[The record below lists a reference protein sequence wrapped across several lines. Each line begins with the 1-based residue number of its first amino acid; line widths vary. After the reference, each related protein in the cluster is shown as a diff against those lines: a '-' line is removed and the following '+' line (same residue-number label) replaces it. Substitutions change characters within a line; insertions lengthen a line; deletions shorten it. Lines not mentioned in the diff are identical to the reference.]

1 MEKEVIGYCPAC
13 SNKLVATK
21 LTCKACHLD
30 ITGDFQLSKYSYL
43 TKDEQKYLALFLQSE
58 GSFKDVQ
65 AELGI
70 TYQRAKQILSNI
82 LVKLDLKEE
91 REDVAKMK
99 FNRAVHPEYV
109 QVNDDD
115 HFVVKSIKDRLN
127 KAGGHARIPMIS
139 AGKVMDIWYD
149 SDDNGLECDKI
160 PVPNQ
165 LTWEVFIAAYSI
177 AAAQEGTLYKGYARS
192 GKLGSDKLPLDSLEG
207 YVAHAVHGVEEG
219 KSAFSPGFAIA
230 AILDWA
236 GIFINERGSTIKLVS
251 KNVFVD
257 SYKDALEN
265 AKTFIEGLNHEESIV
280 NKLNNYRHWY
290 YFEELDGFA
299 PSKFIGYKQ
308 MDMRAYQASSSI
320 ELNGMDTEKALRNL
334 FIIAEGGCKNEL
346 QHKLEKFLSNYG
358 KHPNVLTK
366 IHVKKDA
373 E

>member
-21 LTCKACHLD
+21 LTCNACHLD

-43 TKDEQKYLALFLQSE
+43 SKDEQKYLALFLKSE

-65 AELGI
+65 SELGI
-70 TYQRAKQILSNI
+70 TYQRAKQMLSDI

-91 REDVAKMK
+91 REDEEKMK
-99 FNRAVHPEYV
+99 FNPSVQPEFLPI
-109 QVNDDD
+109 NDGD

-127 KAGGHARIPMIS
+127 KAGGHARIPLITE
-139 AGKVMDIWYD
+139 GNVMDIWYD
-149 SDDNGLECDKI
+149 SDGSGLESDKI

-177 AAAQEGTLYKGYARS
+177 AAAQEGELYKGYARA
-192 GKLGSDKLPLDSLEG
+192 GKLGSDKLPIDSLEG
-207 YVAHAVHGVEEG
+207 YIAHAVHGVKDG

-251 KNVFVD
+251 KNVFVA

-265 AKTFIEGLNHEESIV
+265 AKTFIGGLSREESIV
-280 NKLNNYRHWY
+280 NKLNYFRHWY

-308 MDMRAYQASSSI
+308 MDMKAYQTAYNTG
-320 ELNGMDTEKALRNL
+320 LDGRDTEIVLQNFFK
-334 FIIAEGGCKNEL
+334 IAEGYTKNEL
-346 QHKLEKFLSNYG
+346 EGKLEQFLEQYQ
-358 KHPNVLTK
+358 KKPNALVQ
-366 IHVKKDA
+366 IHVIK
-373 E
+373 

>member
-13 SNKLVATK
+13 NNKLVATK
-21 LTCKACHLD
+21 LTCKTCHLD

-43 TKDEQKYLALFLQSE
+43 AKDEQNYLALFLQSE

-70 TYQRAKQILSNI
+70 TYQKAKQILSDI
-82 LVKLDLKEE
+82 LAKLDLKEE

-99 FNRAVHPEYV
+99 FIRAVHPEYV
-109 QVNDDD
+109 QVNDDE
-115 HFVVKSIKDRLN
+115 HFVVKSIKNGLN

-149 SDDNGLECDKI
+149 SDGAGLKCDKI

-165 LTWEVFIAAYSI
+165 LTWGVFIAAYSI
-177 AAAQEGTLYKGYARS
+177 AAAQEGTLYKGYARA
-192 GKLGSDKLPLDSLEG
+192 GKLGSDKLPIDSLEG
-207 YVAHAVHGVEEG
+207 YIAHTVHGVEEG

-236 GIFINERGSTIKLVS
+236 GIFINERGSMIKLVS

-265 AKTFIEGLNHEESIV
+265 AKTFIDGFNYEENII
-280 NKLNNYRHWY
+280 NKLNNFRHWY

-299 PSKFIGYKQ
+299 PGKFIGYKQ
-308 MDMRAYQASSSI
+308 MDMKAYHVISRT
-320 ELNGMDTEKALRNL
+320 ELNGMDTEGILRNL
-334 FIIAEGGCKNEL
+334 FIAAEGEYRNDL
-346 QHKLEKFLSNYG
+346 QIKLEEYLMQYQKKPHALAQ
-358 KHPNVLTK
+358 
-366 IHVKKDA
+366 IHVKKDVA
-373 E
+373 